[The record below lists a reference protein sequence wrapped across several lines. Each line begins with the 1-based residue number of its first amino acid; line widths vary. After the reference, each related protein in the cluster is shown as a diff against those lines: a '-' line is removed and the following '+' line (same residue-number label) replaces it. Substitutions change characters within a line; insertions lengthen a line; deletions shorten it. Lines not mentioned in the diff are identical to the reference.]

1 MYQYLYDWII
11 FHCMGIP
18 QFVYSYVSDRNLC
31 QKKKK
36 KFMSFYLLAAMNHV
50 AINICV
56 QISVWACVLIFLGF
70 EPRSGI
76 AVSDGT
82 SVFNRLRN

>member
-1 MYQYLYDWII
+1 
-11 FHCMGIP
+11 
-18 QFVYSYVSDRNLC
+18 
-31 QKKKK
+31 
-36 KFMSFYLLAAMNHV
+36 MSLNLLATMNHV
-50 AINICV
+50 AINIHV

-76 AVSDGT
+76 AVSNGT